1 MVLTRI
7 NVLKTSAAPPP
18 KISGE
23 QRWSALL
30 IDADHP
36 ADALNTSGVD
46 LVAPGDRLPASSG
59 LTWQSPSLF
68 SDCSCARDWNENK
81 AEWLLS
87 AAWYTT
93 CNGMFPELALH
104 MAAYSPPDLDWTV
117 SENTS
122 ERFVLGWP
130 RSPSGWSSLQPDVD
144 RLEKINPRKC
154 LLIQFH
160 PSTSHRVIFLVFR
173 PVFPLTFCFFFAR
186 KSTKI
191 FHVRNLNLV

>member
-1 MVLTRI
+1 M
-7 NVLKTSAAPPP
+7 
-18 KISGE
+18 
-23 QRWSALL
+23 
-30 IDADHP
+30 
-36 ADALNTSGVD
+36 D
-46 LVAPGDRLPASSG
+46 LVAPGDCLPASSG

-130 RSPSGWSSLQPDVD
+130 RRPSGWSSLQPDVD
-144 RLEKINPRKC
+144 RLAKINPRKC

-160 PSTSHRVIFLVFR
+160 PSTSYGVIFLVCWTRFSFNFLGFSWGNQPR
-173 PVFPLTFCFFFAR
+173 FFMYRKYFPG
-186 KSTKI
+186 KI
-191 FHVRNLNLV
+191 SKR